1 MPTHSNSAHI
11 SSSQSS
17 TASGSA
23 VGGRAGSVTV
33 GTRTLREE
41 VVWHLTARTRSVCPF
56 EAANWAVALTSERAL
71 VVELTLV

>member
-1 MPTHSNSAHI
+1 
-11 SSSQSS
+11 
-17 TASGSA
+17 
-23 VGGRAGSVTV
+23 V